1 LANFKRG
8 AVDAGVTP
16 EQVWVVFFNKHLD
29 AIKYYCRH
37 GKVLSES
44 LDERIDDA
52 ILYLLLLKA
61 LYHEHQE
68 QPRLGEGLQEALYNA
83 TQREKLLNSVARGLN
98 DE

>member
-1 LANFKRG
+1 
-8 AVDAGVTP
+8 VDAGVTP